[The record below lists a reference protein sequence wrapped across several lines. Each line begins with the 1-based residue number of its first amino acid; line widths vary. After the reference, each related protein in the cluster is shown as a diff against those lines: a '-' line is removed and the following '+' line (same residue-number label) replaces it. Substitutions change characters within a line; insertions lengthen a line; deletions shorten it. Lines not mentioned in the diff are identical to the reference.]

1 MSQKNLKED
10 EASARGTAAARQTV
24 IELARKQGIVPVTDL
39 GQLRGN
45 FWPENENIDDL
56 INAVH
61 AWRNEP
67 DMRRTG

>member
-10 EASARGTAAARQTV
+10 ESSTDGAEAAREAAL
-24 IELARKQGIVPVTDL
+24 ELAKKQGISPVTDL
-39 GQLRGN
+39 TQLRGN

-61 AWRNEP
+61 AWRSEP
-67 DMRRTG
+67 EIRRTG